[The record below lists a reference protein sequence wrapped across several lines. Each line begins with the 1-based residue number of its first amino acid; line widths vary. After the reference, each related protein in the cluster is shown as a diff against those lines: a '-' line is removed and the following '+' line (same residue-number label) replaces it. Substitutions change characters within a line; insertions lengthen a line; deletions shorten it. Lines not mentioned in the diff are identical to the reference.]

1 MTGVS
6 DDELY
11 RQYETVNLYRR
22 GPGAK
27 VELNRPER
35 MNAWSR
41 QFSADLRDAITE
53 VTENPEVR
61 AILIT
66 GAGRAFSSGADLKE
80 AAEDAGGG
88 PVDVYKILTERYHPL
103 ITGIR
108 RMPKPVI
115 AGVNGPAAGIGLSLA
130 LACDLVVAAESAYF
144 SLAFVN
150 IGLVP
155 DGGSSLFVPSRVGFA
170 RAAELAMLGERLDA
184 RTALGWGLINR
195 VWPDEEYQAQ
205 AQALL
210 DRMAARRHQVLRR
223 DQAPAQ
229 QVAVR
234 AHGRPARVRGGHPEG
249 DGRLRRLRRGTG
261 GLRRE
266 AAAPVQRGLRPPGP
280 SAILD
285 TPQLE
290 RVYRAEAPRIT
301 AALAARIGD
310 VGLAADAVQDAFV
323 EALEHWRDAPPPN
336 PGGWL
341 ATTARRKAI
350 DRLRRDRAG
359 QEKLALLAATAT
371 EAFPE
376 TEAADD
382 ELLGMVFACC
392 HPALPRE
399 SQIALTLRAVCGL
412 TTAEIAAAFLAAEP
426 AMTQRLLRARKAL
439 RAAGAD
445 MRLPDP
451 DQLADRL
458 AEVLAVVYL
467 VFNEGY
473 LASAGRQPARRDL
486 AAQAV
491 ALTRLL
497 HRLMPREPEVLG
509 LLALLLLHESRAAT
523 RFDGWGRLVRLADQD
538 RTRWNRALIAEAT
551 GLLDRALTQRASGPY
566 QVQAAIA
573 ALHAEAPDYEHT
585 DWRQI
590 RILYDR
596 LQELTPS
603 PVVLLNRA
611 VATRYVV
618 GPEAALAEITPLAA
632 DLDGYRLFHALR
644 AGLLTGLGRDDE
656 AREASERALAL
667 AGNPAERELLARR
680 LSF

>member
-1 MTGVS
+1 M
-6 DDELY
+6 D
-11 RQYETVNLYRR
+11 
-22 GPGAK
+22 
-27 VELNRPER
+27 
-35 MNAWSR
+35 
-41 QFSADLRDAITE
+41 
-53 VTENPEVR
+53 
-61 AILIT
+61 
-66 GAGRAFSSGADLKE
+66 
-80 AAEDAGGG
+80 
-88 PVDVYKILTERYHPL
+88 
-103 ITGIR
+103 
-108 RMPKPVI
+108 
-115 AGVNGPAAGIGLSLA
+115 
-130 LACDLVVAAESAYF
+130 
-144 SLAFVN
+144 
-150 IGLVP
+150 
-155 DGGSSLFVPSRVGFA
+155 
-170 RAAELAMLGERLDA
+170 
-184 RTALGWGLINR
+184 TA
-195 VWPDEEYQAQ
+195 
-205 AQALL
+205 
-210 DRMAARRHQVLRR
+210 
-223 DQAPAQ
+223 
-229 QVAVR
+229 
-234 AHGRPARVRGGHPEG
+234 
-249 DGRLRRLRRGTG
+249 
-261 GLRRE
+261 
-266 AAAPVQRGLRPPGP
+266 
-280 SAILD
+280 
-285 TPQLE
+285 QLE

-323 EALEHWRDAPPPN
+323 EAIEHWRDGHIPAN

-350 DRLRRDRAG
+350 DRLRRARAG
-359 QEKLALLAATAT
+359 QQKLALLAATAT
-371 EAFPE
+371 ALIPGTCPEA
-376 TEAADD
+376 EAAVGDDRADD
-382 ELLGMVFACC
+382 ELLGMIFACC

-412 TTAEIAAAFLAAEP
+412 TTAEIAAAFLVGEP

-439 RAAGAD
+439 RAAHAD
-445 MRLPDP
+445 MRIPDP
-451 DQLADRL
+451 DELADRL

-491 ALTRLL
+491 SLTRLL

-538 RTRWNRALIAEAT
+538 RTRWNQALIKEAIQ
-551 GLLDRALTQRASGPY
+551 LLDRALALRGPGPY

-585 DWRQI
+585 DWSQI
-590 RILYDR
+590 RLLYDR
-596 LQELTPS
+596 LQALTPS

-632 DLDGYRLFHALR
+632 ELDSYRLFHALR
-644 AGLLTGLGRDDE
+644 AGLLAGLGRDDE
-656 AREASERALAL
+656 ARAASERALAL

>member
-1 MTGVS
+1 M
-6 DDELY
+6 
-11 RQYETVNLYRR
+11 
-22 GPGAK
+22 
-27 VELNRPER
+27 
-35 MNAWSR
+35 
-41 QFSADLRDAITE
+41 DA
-53 VTENPEVR
+53 
-61 AILIT
+61 A
-66 GAGRAFSSGADLKE
+66 
-80 AAEDAGGG
+80 
-88 PVDVYKILTERYHPL
+88 
-103 ITGIR
+103 
-108 RMPKPVI
+108 
-115 AGVNGPAAGIGLSLA
+115 
-130 LACDLVVAAESAYF
+130 
-144 SLAFVN
+144 
-150 IGLVP
+150 
-155 DGGSSLFVPSRVGFA
+155 
-170 RAAELAMLGERLDA
+170 
-184 RTALGWGLINR
+184 
-195 VWPDEEYQAQ
+195 
-205 AQALL
+205 
-210 DRMAARRHQVLRR
+210 
-223 DQAPAQ
+223 
-229 QVAVR
+229 
-234 AHGRPARVRGGHPEG
+234 
-249 DGRLRRLRRGTG
+249 
-261 GLRRE
+261 
-266 AAAPVQRGLRPPGP
+266 
-280 SAILD
+280 
-285 TPQLE
+285 QLE

-323 EALEHWRDAPPPN
+323 EAIEHWRDGTVPPS

-350 DRLRRDRAG
+350 DRLRRARAG
-359 QEKLALLAATAT
+359 QQKLALLAATAT
-371 EAFPE
+371 ETCAE
-376 TEAADD
+376 GAEGSESADD

-412 TTAEIAAAFLAAEP
+412 TTAEIAAAFLVGEP

-439 RAAGAD
+439 RAAHAD
-445 MRLPDP
+445 MRIPDP

-491 ALTRLL
+491 SLTRLL

-538 RTRWNRALIAEAT
+538 RARWNRALIAEAT
-551 GLLDRALTQRASGPY
+551 GLLDRALALRGPGPY

-573 ALHAEAPDYEHT
+573 ALHAEAPDYERT
-585 DWRQI
+585 DWSQI
-590 RILYDR
+590 RLLYDR
-596 LQELTPS
+596 LQALTPS

-632 DLDGYRLFHALR
+632 ELDGYRLFHALR

-656 AREASERALAL
+656 ARAASERALAL

>member
-1 MTGVS
+1 MDT
-6 DDELY
+6 
-11 RQYETVNLYRR
+11 
-22 GPGAK
+22 
-27 VELNRPER
+27 
-35 MNAWSR
+35 
-41 QFSADLRDAITE
+41 
-53 VTENPEVR
+53 
-61 AILIT
+61 
-66 GAGRAFSSGADLKE
+66 
-80 AAEDAGGG
+80 AE
-88 PVDVYKILTERYHPL
+88 
-103 ITGIR
+103 
-108 RMPKPVI
+108 
-115 AGVNGPAAGIGLSLA
+115 
-130 LACDLVVAAESAYF
+130 
-144 SLAFVN
+144 
-150 IGLVP
+150 
-155 DGGSSLFVPSRVGFA
+155 
-170 RAAELAMLGERLDA
+170 
-184 RTALGWGLINR
+184 
-195 VWPDEEYQAQ
+195 
-205 AQALL
+205 
-210 DRMAARRHQVLRR
+210 
-223 DQAPAQ
+223 
-229 QVAVR
+229 
-234 AHGRPARVRGGHPEG
+234 
-249 DGRLRRLRRGTG
+249 
-261 GLRRE
+261 
-266 AAAPVQRGLRPPGP
+266 
-280 SAILD
+280 
-285 TPQLE
+285 LE

-323 EALEHWRDAPPPN
+323 EALEHWQDDPPPN

-350 DRLRRDRAG
+350 DRLRRARAG

-371 EAFPE
+371 APIPGTGPE

-382 ELLGMVFACC
+382 ELLGMIFACC

-412 TTAEIAAAFLAAEP
+412 TTAEIATAFLAAEP
-426 AMTQRLLRARKAL
+426 ATTQRLLRARKAL

-445 MRLPDP
+445 MRVPDP

-491 ALTRLL
+491 SLTRLL
-497 HRLMPREPEVLG
+497 HQLMPREPEVLG

-538 RTRWNRALIAEAT
+538 RSRWNRELIAEAT
-551 GLLDRALTQRASGPY
+551 GLLDRALALRDPGPY

-573 ALHAEAPDYEHT
+573 ALHAQAPDYEHT
-585 DWRQI
+585 DWPQI
-590 RILYDR
+590 RLLYDR
-596 LQELTPS
+596 LQAMTPS

-611 VATRYVV
+611 VATRYVI